1 MLGILATLFLSASA
15 APAQWPGWRGP
26 EEDGSSK
33 ETGLPASW
41 SREGENLA
49 WKVPIGSRSAPVVLG
64 DRVYLLTRGGGRGP
78 SEHERVVCLAAG
90 DGKLLWEYR
99 MPIFLTDIPSNRVG
113 WSNPAGD
120 AETGNVYVHGVQGLF
135 LALDRDGK
143 LQWSHSLT
151 EEYGRFSG
159 YGGRIQTPLIDE
171 DLVIISFLNSS
182 WGAQGPMWHRFL
194 ACDKKTGEVRWWSS
208 PGRAPLDTNYSSPVV
223 ANIKGVRMLIAGS
236 GDGGV
241 HGLKVRTGEPVWA
254 FNLSKRGINSS
265 VVVEGEKVF
274 VTHSEENID
283 TTTMGRLVA
292 IDATGTGDAKE
303 IWRVDGLEAGYA
315 SPALHQGRLYVVDNG
330 ANLTCFSTADG
341 KVIWKHPLGTVGKGS
356 PVWADGKIY
365 VGEVNGK
372 FHIVEDGPQAKT
384 LDLEQFKSQDGTV
397 VEVYGSPAV
406 AGGRVYFSTRDETFA
421 IGPKEPRP
429 VPPAAPAGSPEPA
442 DPQAKPAHLQLLPS
456 DVVLKPGE
464 TLAVK
469 GKLFDSGGRFLRAAE
484 GLTLSL
490 KGLRGMLAGTQFTP
504 QGEVPFQA
512 GLIEAK
518 AGDLAASTRVRVVRP
533 LPVKEDFEKVEPKK
547 LPEGWIGLS
556 PLKFQVVERDGSR
569 VLQKLANNARFQRV
583 EVYLGL
589 PDWRGYAIQGD
600 VLGTYA
606 RRNLPDIGLIGCRY
620 TFYLTKNPVER
631 KNIARM
637 VAWLPMPRLSKEVA
651 FDWKPDVWYR
661 LKMRVDPKGEG
672 GVARGKVWARGDP
685 EPAQW
690 TIEMDDPLPTF
701 EGSPGLVAYTPG
713 ITERSEGP
721 LAFFDNLEVTLEN
734 SNP

>member
-1 MLGILATLFLSASA
+1 M
-15 APAQWPGWRGP
+15 
-26 EEDGSSK
+26 
-33 ETGLPASW
+33 
-41 SREGENLA
+41 
-49 WKVPIGSRSAPVVLG
+49 
-64 DRVYLLTRGGGRGP
+64 
-78 SEHERVVCLAAG
+78 
-90 DGKLLWEYR
+90 
-99 MPIFLTDIPSNRVG
+99 
-113 WSNPAGD
+113 
-120 AETGNVYVHGVQGLF
+120 
-135 LALDRDGK
+135 
-143 LQWSHSLT
+143 
-151 EEYGRFSG
+151 
-159 YGGRIQTPLIDE
+159 
-171 DLVIISFLNSS
+171 
-182 WGAQGPMWHRFL
+182 
-194 ACDKKTGEVRWWSS
+194 
-208 PGRAPLDTNYSSPVV
+208 
-223 ANIKGVRMLIAGS
+223 
-236 GDGGV
+236 
-241 HGLKVRTGEPVWA
+241 
-254 FNLSKRGINSS
+254 
-265 VVVEGEKVF
+265 VVEGEKVF

-341 KVIWKHPLGTVGKGS
+341 KVIWRHPLGTVGKGS

-384 LDLEQFKSQDGTV
+384 LDLEEFKSQDGTV

-429 VPPAAPAGSPEPA
+429 APPSAPPGSPEPA

-518 AGDLAASTRVRVVRP
+518 AGDLAASTRVRVFRP
-533 LPVKEDFEKVEPKK
+533 LPLKEDFEKIEPKK

-556 PLKFQVVERDGSR
+556 PLKFQVIERDGSR
-569 VLQKLANNARFQRV
+569 VLQKLSNNAKFLRV
-583 EVYLGL
+583 EVYFGL
-589 PDWRGYAIQGD
+589 PEWRGYTVQGD

-620 TFYLTKNPVER
+620 TFYLTKNPVDR

-637 VAWLPMPRLSKEVA
+637 VAWLPMPRLSKEFA
-651 FDWKPDVWYR
+651 FDWKPDIWYR

-672 GVARGKVWARGDP
+672 GVARGKVWARSDP
-685 EPAQW
+685 EPSQW